1 MRVTALEV
9 TRGAAA
15 ALLAAVLVAAAM
27 AAPGGTA
34 VLAGPAAAPAFS
46 LELFNGQTLRL
57 ADLKGTAVVLLFWA
71 NW

>member
-1 MRVTALEV
+1 MAATVLWIA
-9 TRGAAA
+9 RGAVLA
-15 ALLAAVLVAAAM
+15 ALLVAAVA

-34 VLAGPAAAPAFS
+34 TQAAPAAAPVFS
-46 LELFNGQTLRL
+46 LELFTGQTLRL

>member
-1 MRVTALEV
+1 MRGIVV
-9 TRGAAA
+9 VA
-15 ALLAAVLVAAAM
+15 ALLVAAVLIVAPAVAPAA
-27 AAPGGTA
+27 
-34 VLAGPAAAPAFS
+34 PAAAPAFA